1 VNKLKLGGPRCEL
14 CGRPTRIDNMIG
26 ICTGTP
32 ECVRARQEKQRRAA
46 GIGPKK
52 LGRNKCSIPDCTD
65 NAHAHG
71 LCSIHNWRKQ
81 RHDGDPGTAKRRQW
95 QKVSIKAGDVFGRWT
110 VLADYESHLRAV
122 PCRCACGKERTIP
135 SARLLNGKSQS
146 CGCAPK
152 RRPTRTAPY
161 MAAGTVILRLTAME
175 DAWFSSDRIRFRCEC
190 GTESVK
196 VAVSVGSGG
205 VQSCGCRVHEGKH
218 GLTHHPLY
226 HVWSGMI
233 DRTTKPEAGNYAS
246 YGGRGIKVCERWL
259 GASGLRNFI
268 DDVGERPPG
277 TTLDRIDNDGDYEP
291 GNVRWA
297 TPKQQA
303 RNRRSIAA
311 LTAERDALAAMVAS
325 LQADTGKLF

>member
-1 VNKLKLGGPRCEL
+1 
-14 CGRPTRIDNMIG
+14 MIG

-65 NAHAHG
+65 NAHARG
-71 LCSIHNWRKQ
+71 LCVLHDWRQ
-81 RHDGDPGTAKRRQW
+81 QHHDGDPGTAKRRQW
-95 QKVSIKAGDVFGRWT
+95 QKVSIKAGDTFGRWT
-110 VLADYESHLRAV
+110 VLADYESHLRSV
-122 PCRCACGKERTIP
+122 PCRCSCGKERKVA
-135 SARLLNGKSQS
+135 SGALLNGMSRS
-146 CGCAPK
+146 CGCGPK

-175 DAWFSSDRIRFRCEC
+175 DAWLASDRIRFRCEC
-190 GTESVK
+190 GTESARMAVK
-196 VAVSVGSGG
+196 VGSGG
-205 VQSCGCRVHEGKH
+205 VQSCGCRVHDGKH
-218 GLTHHPLY
+218 GLSHHPLY
-226 HVWSGMI
+226 GVWAAMI
-233 DRTTKPEAGNYAS
+233 ARTTNPAIGAQYAR
-246 YGGRGIKVCERWL
+246 YGGRGITVCERWQ
-259 GASGLRNFI
+259 GSPDGLRNFI
-268 DDVGERPPG
+268 ADVGERPPG
-277 TTLDRIDNDGDYEP
+277 TTLDRVDNDGPYEI